1 MSDINAQQFTT
12 RNSVSLITLSGAH
25 RSGNILDKFID
36 LLIGNKQ
43 VSFNYEF
50 PFRYF
55 RRFRKLNGRDKKDTR
70 RASNPFVDHLLSP
83 SEFKRIECY
92 FYPFFERLTT
102 YRLVPLASLE
112 TRHVSTII
120 YDSLPPS
127 YFRGE

>member
-55 RRFRKLNGRDKKDTR
+55 RGFRKLNGRDKKDTR
-70 RASNPFVDHLLSP
+70 V
-83 SEFKRIECY
+83 
-92 FYPFFERLTT
+92 ERVI
-102 YRLVPLASLE
+102 RL
-112 TRHVSTII
+112 STIFFH
-120 YDSLPPS
+120 LPNLNES
-127 YFRGE
+127 SVIFILFSSG